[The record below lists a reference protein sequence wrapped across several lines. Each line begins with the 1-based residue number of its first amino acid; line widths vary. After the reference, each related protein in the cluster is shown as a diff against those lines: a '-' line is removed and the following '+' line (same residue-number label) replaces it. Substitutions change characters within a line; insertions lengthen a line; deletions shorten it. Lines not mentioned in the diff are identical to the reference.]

1 MVITIVRE
9 APGGATG
16 RSEAH
21 RDRRDDDGRDDH
33 GHDDDDELGR
43 FVDVAL
49 PARGRPRVV
58 GGREEEID
66 RGARVVFARVQHDRT
81 FNLPFQVRVP
91 VQPVFVEAKQPA
103 GELVVDAALAD
114 GGLDIGAHLAE

>member
-1 MVITIVRE
+1 MMMVVMTMVTMMMMMMNWDVSLTSPYQPEVDRE
-9 APGGATG
+9 
-16 RSEAH
+16 SWE
-21 RDRRDDDGRDDH
+21 
-33 GHDDDDELGR
+33 
-43 FVDVAL
+43 VAKK
-49 PARGRPRVV
+49 
-58 GGREEEID
+58 EID